1 MEKYI
6 ITIAR
11 EYGSGGRGIA
21 HRLAEALNIR
31 YYDKELIRMASE
43 DTGISEALFNL
54 TDEKLEDKFL
64 RKHGITKGALVSQ
77 PQPDRLTKEELFAFQ
92 SEIIK
97 RVADKDESCI
107 IIGRCGQYILR
118 DRKELVRIFIHADR
132 DYCIEKL
139 MNRYGI
145 DRAEATALR
154 DKTDAS
160 RAAYHKHY
168 TGTEWQDVRNY
179 DLSLDTSRLTQEEC
193 IRIVTEYI
201 KAR

>member
-1 MEKYI
+1 M
-6 ITIAR
+6 
-11 EYGSGGRGIA
+11 
-21 HRLAEALNIR
+21 
-31 YYDKELIRMASE
+31 
-43 DTGISEALFNL
+43 
-54 TDEKLEDKFL
+54 
-64 RKHGITKGALVSQ
+64 
-77 PQPDRLTKEELFAFQ
+77 
-92 SEIIK
+92 
-97 RVADKDESCI
+97 ADKDESCI
-107 IIGRCGQYILR
+107 IIGRCGQYILK
-118 DRKELVRIFIHADR
+118 DRKDLVRIFIHADR
-132 DYCIEKL
+132 NYCIEKL

-179 DLSLDTSRLTQEEC
+179 DLSLDTSRLSQEEC